1 MSPDKA
7 LTLVLLV
14 LAVASSGISQEEKL
28 KVNKDGQLKVTPEMV
43 EKAKR
48 KSERLRDP
56 SFIKLELVR
65 ESNCQDEGDLK
76 LSDCYK
82 AHRTIKMKLL
92 MTNTSSES
100 IFITVN
106 NSYYPYNLQLFRNGK
121 LVPYRKDV
129 AEVADKPPAGIYSN
143 ISVKLEPGK
152 TVMAEMLYLD
162 NWYEP
167 LEPGH
172 YRLDLKRR
180 FQSDGG
186 WTAPASTKF
195 KVDSR

>member
-1 MSPDKA
+1 MSPNKA
-7 LTLVLLV
+7 LTLLLLV
-14 LAVASSGISQEEKL
+14 LALACSGIAQEEKL
-28 KVNKDGQLKVTPEMV
+28 KVNKHGQLEVTPEMA

-82 AHRTIKMKLL
+82 ARRAIKMKLL

-100 IFITVN
+100 IFIAVN

-121 LVPYRKDV
+121 LVPYRKDL
-129 AEVADKPPAGIYSN
+129 AEVADKPPAGIYGN
-143 ISVKLEPGK
+143 LSVKLEPGK
-152 TVMAEMLYLD
+152 TVMAEMIYLD
-162 NWYEP
+162 KWYEP

-172 YRLDLKRR
+172 YQLDLKRR
-180 FQSDGG
+180 FQLDGG
-186 WTAPASTKF
+186 WTAPASSKF
-195 KVDSR
+195 KIDSK